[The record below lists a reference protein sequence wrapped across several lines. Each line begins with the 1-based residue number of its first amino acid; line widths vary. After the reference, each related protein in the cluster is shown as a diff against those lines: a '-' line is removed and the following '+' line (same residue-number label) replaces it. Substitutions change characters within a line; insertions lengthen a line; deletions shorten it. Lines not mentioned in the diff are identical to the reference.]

1 MPKMPQDV
9 KKDDKARTF
18 VPPDNTTRLTED
30 KNKEINKYLARLKN
44 VNYINPNRSPL
55 GTLKK
60 PQDLKRDE
68 ILRSKNQYEEID
80 LHDVKGWTNRISL
93 KVTERDNIVD
103 FGNNEEIYFRDLANF
118 LYDIMDGKINDF
130 NKEIEYEKK
139 LKNTEKKLVNKT
151 KSIEFIKLYEQ
162 FITTLKKIL
171 FSDKKSLGRGLT
183 VSSLPILLSKI
194 YTNNS
199 SK

>member
-30 KNKEINKYLARLKN
+30 KNKEIHKYLARLKN